1 MLSYSP
7 QKIFTDLYSLT
18 LKEAKLSAESAFKNE
33 QLLIVGIPQD
43 EKNLKSLIKENDFL
57 KSAFEKAQNIFG
69 FKGKFGENSLITEA
83 SAILFIGLGEDKDYT
98 PKKLLNLGGKILQLS
113 RKVKKN
119 QIVFAGDTFL
129 SPLKTLTKAK
139 LARDFAERSIYDRPL
154 TKEEALDR
162 VLCGFFMA
170 SYKGKKSLQKAESKK
185 EIQHIHVLCKQISK
199 SNLTQLQKDVT
210 LKAEAISWIRDET
223 HCPPNVLYP
232 ESFAKEISE
241 LGNEAG
247 FKTKIFDEVRL
258 QKEGFGGI
266 WSVGKG
272 SINPPRLV
280 QMEYNASKSN
290 VPHLVLVGKGVTF
303 DTGGISLKPA
313 PQMEEMK
320 HDMTGAAI
328 TVATMAYLA
337 KSKSPLKVTA
347 LVPLAENRPSHN
359 SILPG
364 EVYKAWGGKTVEVQ
378 NTDAEGRL
386 ILGDCLAYA
395 SGLKPDLVIDMATLT
410 GAAIITLGS
419 AAFLLYGNKGTVT
432 ESFVKATHQ
441 AGEQCWEMPLFSE
454 YYEDLKSSVADMRNI
469 TGHRDG
475 GSHTAAAFLE
485 KFVEG
490 AYPWLHLDICSYSM
504 FTKWKGAHCPPEANC
519 GLPFLALA
527 EFAKNFS
534 VRKAKSNKK

>member
-7 QKIFTDLYSLT
+7 QKIFSDLFSFT
-18 LKEAKLSAESAFKNE
+18 LKEAKLSPESAFKND
-33 QLLIVGIPQD
+33 QLLVVGIPQD
-43 EKNLKSLIKENDFL
+43 EKSTKALLKENAFL
-57 KSAFEKAQNIFG
+57 QSAFEKAQNVFG
-69 FKGKFGENSLITEA
+69 FKGKFGESALVTEP
-83 SAILFIGLGEDKDYT
+83 SAVLFVGLGEDKDYN
-98 PKKLLNLGGKILQLS
+98 PKKLLNLGGKICNSLAKLKKMKSFLRETPFSLRSKLS
-113 RKVKKN
+113 RKQN
-119 QIVFAGDTFL
+119 SLA
-129 SPLKTLTKAK
+129 TLRT
-139 LARDFAERSIYDRPL
+139 RPIYDRPL

-185 EIQHIHVLCKQISK
+185 DVQHIHVLSKQITK
-199 SNLTQLQKDVT
+199 ANLTQLQKDVT
-210 LKAEAISWIRDET
+210 LKAEAITWIRDKT
-223 HCPPNVLYP
+223 HCPPNILYP

-241 LGNEAG
+241 LGSEAG

-290 VPHLVLVGKGVTF
+290 VPHLVIIGKGVTF
-303 DTGGISLKPA
+303 DTGGISIKPA

-364 EVYKAWGGKTVEVQ
+364 DVYKAWGGKTVEVQ

-419 AAFLLYGNKGTVT
+419 AAFLLYGNKGNVT
-432 ESFVKATHQ
+432 ESFVKSTHQ
-441 AGEQCWEMPLFSE
+441 AGELCWEMPLFSE

-534 VRKAKSNKK
+534 ARKGKK

>member
-1 MLSYSP
+1 MLNYSP
-7 QKIFTDLYSLT
+7 QKIFSDLFSLNF
-18 LKEAKLSAESAFKNE
+18 KETKLTSENAFKKE
-33 QLLIVGIPQD
+33 QLLVVALPQD
-43 EKNLKSLIKENDFL
+43 EKNLKLFIKENDFL
-57 KSAFEKAQNIFG
+57 KEALEKAQGIYD
-69 FKGKFGENSLITEA
+69 FKGKFGESALVTEP
-83 SAILFIGLGEDKDYT
+83 SAILFVGLGEEKDFN

-113 RKVKKN
+113 RKIKKTH
-119 QIVFAGDTFL
+119 IVFAGDTFL
-129 SPLKTLTKAK
+129 APLKNLSKAK

-170 SYKGKKSLQKAESKK
+170 SYKGKKSLQKAENKK
-185 EIQHIHVLCKQISK
+185 EIQNVHILSKQLSK
-199 SNLTQLQKDVT
+199 ASLTQLIKDVT
-210 LKAEAISWIRDET
+210 FKVEAISWIRDET

-247 FKTKIFDEVRL
+247 FKTKIFNEARL

-266 WSVGKG
+266 WGVGKG

-280 QMEYNASKSN
+280 QMEYNASKTN

-313 PQMEEMK
+313 PQMEDMK

-410 GAAIITLGS
+410 GASIITLG
-419 AAFLLYGNKGTVT
+419 AAGFLLYGNKGSIT
-432 ESFVKATHQ
+432 ESFIKSTHQ

-469 TGHRDG
+469 TGHRDA

-504 FTKWKGAHCPPEANC
+504 FTKWKGAHCPPDANC

-534 VRKAKSNKK
+534 VRKKSK